1 MKQQTLTLPNGNT
14 ISYLLEHRAR
24 KTIGLKITQEGLVVH
39 APRRIFAFQL
49 NQILQEKSH
58 WIQNKLAL
66 REANKIEEMRWE
78 DGEHLLFLGRDIQLK
93 IQANTTNKLPKLEED
108 QLLIST
114 LQTTDVEA
122 IQRKVVQWYK
132 KQAML
137 DFSRR
142 LEVLAAKLGVG
153 TPPLSLSNAR
163 SRWGSCNSRGEVRLN
178 WRLLQATPAVIN
190 YVICHELA
198 HLKEMNHSPK
208 FYAVLE
214 RLYPDYKSA
223 EKALKLLS
231 PQLHRI

>member
-1 MKQQTLTLPNGNT
+1 VKQQTLTLPNGNT

-114 LQTTDVEA
+114 LQTSDVEA

-214 RLYPDYKSA
+214 RLYPDYKLA